1 MVYKIYR
8 LCKST
13 PCRTRDVIVLG
24 YLHPLRGTRL
34 RLGSGRS
41 SSASIGCHRGSGWV
55 WKGAK
60 SYVKPVSASITVQSA
75 PIQVASAVQSR
86 PRTRRFAITALAKRR
101 PVYTQPFPGPF
112 VVGIRLRHEAP
123 VVARVVEL
131 AQVHQLV
138 NHDVALV
145 HESELARNDP
155 HPEAPHLPISYDSG
169 PPRSVIRFRMLHA
182 SSASALCPP
191 GVRARRPVP
200 MIDLYLK
207 KAFSTRACRW

>member
-8 LCKST
+8 LCKSP
-13 PCRTRDVIVLG
+13 PCRTRDIIVLG

-86 PRTRRFAITALAKRR
+86 PRTRRFAITALAERR

-138 NHDVALV
+138 NHDVVAYPLR
-145 HESELARNDP
+145 HQRQ
-155 HPEAPHLPISYDSG
+155 
-169 PPRSVIRFRMLHA
+169 PPVQRDVTI
-182 SSASALCPP
+182 ASA
-191 GVRARRPVP
+191 
-200 MIDLYLK
+200 
-207 KAFSTRACRW
+207 